1 MSELLGDDG
10 LDSEDM
16 VDLAA
21 GHDAALN
28 RIMERYGEFVH
39 RFALRSLGNP
49 DDALDLVQETF
60 VRVYKQRNRYRPER
74 KFRSWLLTIASNL
87 VRDRI
92 RWRMRHPTSRIAT
105 LEDSTGSGGK
115 EDPSSGSRQD
125 EPDDTAI
132 RSEEAAMVREAI
144 TGLTEDLR
152 IPLVLFHY
160 EGHSYSEIGEILEC
174 SSKAVEMRLYR
185 AKKQLLTV
193 LEPQLKK
200 I

>member
-1 MSELLGDDG
+1 MSELLGDDE
-10 LDSEDM
+10 LDYEDI
-16 VDLAA
+16 VNLAA
-21 GHDAALN
+21 GHDAAIN

-39 RFALRSLGNP
+39 RFIFRSLGNV
-49 DDALDLVQETF
+49 DDALDLAQETF

-92 RWRMRHPTSRIAT
+92 RWRMRHPTSPIAA
-105 LEDSTGSGGK
+105 LEGSAGPNG
-115 EDPSSGSRQD
+115 DLASASRQE
-125 EPDDTAI
+125 EPDETTI
-132 RSEEAAMVREAI
+132 RSEEAAIVREAI

-160 EGHSYSEIGEILEC
+160 EGHSYSEISELLEC
-174 SSKAVEMRLYR
+174 SSKAVEMRIYR

-200 I
+200 N